1 MPSCEP
7 AAVLPAASPDPSEQL
22 AAAPTVVAVDLAAVD
37 LQAAGVL
44 RRGLRV
50 WFVLA
55 RRMGPALVRW
65 LLARGRRPLAAE
77 LGPALKQVADE
88 LGATFVKLAQ
98 ILASSPSLAGEH
110 LADSLR
116 GVLDRGTPVD
126 AHLVRQVVENDLGAP
141 VDEVFA
147 SFDPQPFASASL
159 AVVHRATLADGSAVA
174 VKVLRPGTTE
184 AIAADLALVR
194 PVARWVARLLPVGV
208 LGTLPS
214 LLDGLGLQLGEELDF
229 RNEAAAMAWYGRVID
244 LMRIEGVAV
253 PRAIPGLSGP
263 RVLTMEYVEG
273 TKIDDLGDTGPDRR
287 AAVEALIRSWFAVV
301 LCTGVFHGDLH
312 AGNLILRPT
321 GELVLLDWGIS
332 GRLDAASRR
341 FFRRSVEGCLGD
353 ETAWADVRDHMLA
366 VQGPEA
372 TASLGIGP
380 DDLLDMIRTQT
391 LMIMSQPF
399 HELDLT
405 RLMPTAGSPGA
416 PAGLPATRADWVRL
430 ARAER
435 RRLRAGGTPAT
446 APPQSELLMMKQL
459 VFFERYGKLFLG
471 ERPLL
476 YDAELYR
483 SLLALPDLQEA
494 TLG

>member
-1 MPSCEP
+1 MLSSDPLT
-7 AAVLPAASPDPSEQL
+7 VLPTASPDPRERL
-22 AAAPTVVAVDLAAVD
+22 AAAPTVVAVDLTAVD
-37 LQAAGVL
+37 LRAADVL

-50 WFVLA
+50 WFVLV
-55 RRMGPALVRW
+55 RRMGPALVRCW
-65 LLARGRRPLAAE
+65 AARGRRPLAGE
-77 LGPALKQVADE
+77 LGPALKQVADD
-88 LGATFVKLAQ
+88 LGATFVKLVQ

-110 LADSLR
+110 LAESLR
-116 GVLDRGTPVD
+116 GVLDRGTAVD
-126 AHLVRQVVENDLGAP
+126 VHLVRQVIESDLGAP
-141 VDEVFA
+141 VDDVFA
-147 SFDPQPFASASL
+147 SFDAHPFASASL

-174 VKVLRPGTTE
+174 VKVLRPGTTQ

-194 PVARWVARLLPVGV
+194 PVARWLARLLPVGF
-208 LGTLPS
+208 LATLPS
-214 LLDGLGLQLGEELDF
+214 LLDGLALQLGEELDF
-229 RNEAAAMAWYGRVID
+229 RNETAAMAWYGGVID
-244 LMRIEGVAV
+244 LLRIEGIGV
-253 PRAIPGLSGP
+253 PRSIPRLSGP

-273 TKIDDLGDTGPDRR
+273 TKIDDLTDTGPDRR
-287 AAVEALIRSWFAVV
+287 TAVEALIRSWFAVV

-312 AGNLILRPT
+312 AGNLILRPS

-380 DDLLDMIRTQT
+380 DDLLGLIRTQT

-399 HELDLT
+399 NELDLT
-405 RLMPTAGSPGA
+405 QLMPTAGSPGA

-430 ARAER
+430 ARSER

-471 ERPLL
+471 KRPLL
-476 YDAELYR
+476 YDLELYR
-483 SLLALPDLQEA
+483 SLLALPDLHPA
-494 TLG
+494 V